1 MQRTSTKR
9 IRTRSTDR
17 SRAARRGSVLVEFAF
32 VALALYLLLAAGL
45 SLGRAIFAGQVA
57 QSAAHAMARELATI
71 SLGPG
76 TATIDFDGALANPAV
91 VGRVYDPAALVV
103 DRDLYPTAADLDAYF
118 DGLPI
123 VNQLLRPLYIRDQ
136 VGDTNYLRYPGALVQ
151 GPDGLTVLIPRI
163 TTGADGAT
171 TVVDWV
177 APVEEVLP
185 DGEAVSHFG
194 IDAPNP
200 QWAGVASVRVTY
212 PYQSAT
218 LTAFTA
224 DGVPATTTAG
234 GGGLPAGYTLAGGSA
249 VGPYAGELGLGAQ
262 RVLGREVRP
271 FRKLITGQASFR
283 REVVE

>member
-1 MQRTSTKR
+1 MQRTSTHR
-9 IRTRSTDR
+9 TRTRSTDR
-17 SRAARRGSVLVEFAF
+17 PRATRRGSVLVEFAF

-45 SLGRAIFAGQVA
+45 SLGRAIFAGQVT

-91 VGRVYDPAALVV
+91 VGRVYDPTALVI
-103 DRDLYPTAADLDAYF
+103 DRDLYPTAADLDAHF
-118 DGLPI
+118 DSLPI
-123 VNQLLRPLYIRDQ
+123 VNQLLRPLYIADR

-163 TTGADGAT
+163 TTDDAGAT

-185 DGEAVSHFG
+185 DGEVASHFG
-194 IDAPNP
+194 IDAPDP

-212 PYQSAT
+212 PFQSAT
-218 LTAFTA
+218 LTAFTP
-224 DGVPATTTAG
+224 DGVPASSATG
-234 GGGLPAGYTLAGGSA
+234 GGGLPAGYTLAGGGAS
-249 VGPYAGELGLGAQ
+249 GPNAGDLGLGAH
-262 RVLGREVRP
+262 RVLGREARP